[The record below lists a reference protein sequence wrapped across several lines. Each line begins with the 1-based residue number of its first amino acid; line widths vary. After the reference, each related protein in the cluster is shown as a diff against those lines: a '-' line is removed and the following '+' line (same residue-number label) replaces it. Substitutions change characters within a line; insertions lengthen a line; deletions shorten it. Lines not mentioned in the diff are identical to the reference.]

1 MELNLTEQVS
11 DELVGNCE
19 VKVVRQVDTH
29 VVFNDKFDLF
39 EEFLRVEMLET
50 FMTLKHVLLQKLVKA
65 CPQPQ

>member
-1 MELNLTEQVS
+1 MELNLAEQVS

-19 VKVVRQVDTH
+19 VEVVRQVDAH
-29 VVFNDKFDLF
+29 VVFNDKFDLL